1 MFNNEFI
8 VLTMELSLFND
19 LQMDLE
25 KQQFQD
31 ERNERQ
37 RLLLERQTHEA
48 ETFDQ
53 ESARQGFNA
62 LAIAEASTESFAE
75 DDASVS
81 GSMLSLA
88 HSNSATSFT
97 HTAL

>member
-1 MFNNEFI
+1 
-8 VLTMELSLFND
+8 MET
-19 LQMDLE
+19 E

-31 ERNERQ
+31 ERAERQ
-37 RLLLERQTHEA
+37 RLLLERQLN
-48 ETFDQ
+48 ETENFDE
-53 ESARQGFNA
+53 ESTRQGFDA
-62 LAIAEASTESFAE
+62 LAIAEASTESFA
-75 DDASVS
+75 DDDTSAS